1 VQRLVLAS
9 RKAVTRQLLGLDADP
24 DESPENSYAAVRAIF
39 ARDDFT
45 EARRAHKIF
54 VETRG
59 ERGTHI
65 KLTATY
71 FLDHQIDGSED
82 KLHTSIATVW
92 QLLTVARQINSGWGL
107 VLHCDASFN
116 VCRANLSMI
125 TVGCNILGG
134 HYRNLVVGL
143 MQGGKETKQG
153 YTVTYNNML
162 SSFFKVLK
170 MPACHNPECKT
181 CKIIAITM
189 NHSNMQKY
197 LQSDQA
203 KEKDLGVLVLTGDS
217 GKSVDAFAEHLGVR
231 HFKCSNHITGNLDML
246 TPYPISFADSLVCRR
261 HC

>member
-1 VQRLVLAS
+1 MVLAA
-9 RKAVTRQLLGLDADP
+9 RKAVTRQLLGVEAEP
-24 DESPENSYAAVRAIF
+24 EESPENSYAAVRAII

-45 EARRAHKIF
+45 EARNAHKKF

-65 KLTATY
+65 KLTRAY

-92 QLLTVARQINSGWGL
+92 QLLTLARQINSGWGL
-107 VLHCDASFN
+107 VFICDATFN
-116 VCRANLSMI
+116 VCRANLSML

-153 YTVTYNNML
+153 YTVTYNNMI

-170 MPACHNPECKT
+170 LPVCHDLSCKT
-181 CKIIAITM
+181 CKVIQITM
-189 NHSNMQKY
+189 NHGNMQRF
-197 LQSDQA
+197 LQSETGKS
-203 KEKDLGVLVLTGDS
+203 KELDVLGLTGDS
-217 GKSVDAFAEHLGVR
+217 GKSVDAFAEYLDVD
-231 HFKCSNHITGNLDML
+231 HFKCSNHITGNSLILPLDF
-246 TPYPISFADSLVCRR
+246 IC
-261 HC
+261 